1 MQTGKKV
8 VFVAA
13 GLVCLLAAG
22 AFYMRWTS
30 VRRVEAK
37 GPQAA
42 AAEKP
47 APAVAERTKPS
58 PETTS
63 SATGHTGRAPLAY
76 RAITPSSTNGVAL
89 SADEAE
95 AEKMEERLEE
105 DDFAAALAIGRKLM
119 RSKDP
124 AVRSQ
129 VVTAFGW
136 IGIKAL
142 PELSTMLADESKEI
156 AAEAFQK
163 WKESVDEVADE
174 AMKSQLL
181 VVGMQALSGEDEL
194 ESCVMEFDNLPE
206 DLAVRGLVTVIQS
219 QNPIASEVAKDHY
232 DFVTGEEYSTPAAAE
247 TWIEKNFVPPQPAQ
261 PEASTKK

>member
-1 MQTGKKV
+1 MQTRTKV
-8 VFVAA
+8 VFIAA
-13 GLVCLLAAG
+13 GLAGLLVAG
-22 AFYMRWTS
+22 VLYLRCSAS
-30 VRRVEAK
+30 PRVEAK
-37 GPQAA
+37 DPQMA

-76 RAITPSSTNGVAL
+76 RAITPSSTNAAAL

-156 AAEAFQK
+156 AADAFQQ
-163 WKESVDEVADE
+163 WKEAVDDVSDE

-247 TWIEKNFVPPQPAQ
+247 KWISENFVPPQPVQ
-261 PEASTKK
+261 PETPTKK